1 MRLLYSPYFISNFH
15 EKEISAMT
23 WEIIA
28 ALITIVMC
36 LISLG
41 GIVYKFTKAV
51 TSLENAVLYLKEWK
65 DDADREHEH
74 LGERLDRHHQ
84 RLDDHDRRIDDHD
97 RRIHNL
103 EDCKD
108 TRGGGKV

>member
-1 MRLLYSPYFISNFH
+1 
-15 EKEISAMT
+15 MT

-65 DDADREHEH
+65 DDADGEHKR
-74 LGERLDRHHQ
+74 LDNRLDRHHK
-84 RLDDHDRRIDDHD
+84 RLDEHDLELADHD